1 MKSQLILDSSLDS
14 RIKNIL
20 TRYDIFTV
28 DDLIHYD
35 YQKLGKIRGLGE
47 GSLIEI
53 KKYVHEFGN
62 SILNENGPF
71 SSKEDELHSLGRKV
85 LSDYSLDKNVCQ
97 FLYQNNIFTLSDL
110 IQTGTLVY
118 QLDGFT
124 KGSQL
129 KLRAFLEELNVT
141 LTYQNNYSKMLL
153 IQLRDNHILEEEKER
168 ALENVQ
174 IRELYELEYRTRR
187 ILDLHDIKTL
197 KDLLMVDKKE
207 IKNYRNMG
215 DVSYQRLAE
224 YFLEFHI
231 FLRDDENNLEND
243 SNKNRQIRLLKLK
256 KELIMKYQLEE
267 IRNWD
272 NRENLK
278 DGKQRVRIK

>member
-20 TRYDIFTV
+20 MRYDIFTL

-35 YQKLGKIRGLGE
+35 YQKLRKIRGLGE
-47 GSLIEI
+47 GSLVEI

-71 SSKEDELHSLGRKV
+71 SSMEVELHSLGRKV

-118 QLDGFT
+118 QLEGFT

-141 LTYQNNYSKMLL
+141 LTYKNNYSKMIL
-153 IQLRDNHILEEEKER
+153 IQLRDNHILEEEKEK

-207 IKNYRNMG
+207 IKSYRNMG

-224 YFLEFHI
+224 YFLAFHI
-231 FLRDDENNLEND
+231 SLRDDENHLEND

-278 DGKQRVRIK
+278 AGKQRVRIK